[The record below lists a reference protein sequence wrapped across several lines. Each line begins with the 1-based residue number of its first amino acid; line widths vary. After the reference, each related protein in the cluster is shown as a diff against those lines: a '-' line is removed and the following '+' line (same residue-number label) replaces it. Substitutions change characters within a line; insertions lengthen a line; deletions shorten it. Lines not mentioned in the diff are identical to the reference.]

1 MNSVIHRSFV
11 GLCALSALSIGSG
24 CARTATFAVTRP
36 AMLNAAAVGNT
47 MSVGGIAA
55 PTGMPQDLQAAG
67 EIVAD
72 LTGRISR
79 SLNPSIRLLAS
90 GGGVNITGAVLG
102 NQYAESIEQNAGT
115 CTRQV
120 PVYVN
125 GQTQYRSESYA
136 CTNLRRVGTA
146 SARLQFQ
153 VTHGTSGESLFDRTY
168 EDSTTTATT
177 GVISPYERRD
187 PPPIDGGGMLHNLR
201 AHLVDHFARVI
212 LPWQESVTVE
222 FEDCNGDARC
232 RQGYDLVQAGNLAG
246 AEPLFTQVIGQYQN
260 ATLPVPPNEAEKIGE
275 AFYNRGLTRSY
286 LGQYARAVADLTRA
300 IQLRPDESDWQQELQ
315 SAQQMSHDQEALR
328 QQGAV
333 SNETQNVQNAGT
345 P

>member
-102 NQYAESIEQNAGT
+102 NQYAENLEQNAGT
-115 CTRQV
+115 CTRSV

-168 EDSTTTATT
+168 EDTATTATT

-187 PPPIDGGGMLHNLR
+187 PPPIDGGSMLHNLR
-201 AHLVDHFARVI
+201 ANLVDHFARVI

-246 AEPLFTQVIGQYQN
+246 AEPLFTQVIGPYQN
-260 ATLPVPPNEAEKIGE
+260 ATMPVPPNEAEKVGE

-300 IQLRPDESDWQQELQ
+300 IQIRPDESDWQQELQ
-315 SAQQMSHDQEALR
+315 SAQQMAHDQEALR

-333 SNETQNVQNAGT
+333 ANETQNVQNAGT

>member
-1 MNSVIHRSFV
+1 MKSVIHRTFV
-11 GLCALSALSIGSG
+11 GMCALSALSIGSG

-47 MSVGGIAA
+47 MSVGGVAA
-55 PTGMPQDLQAAG
+55 PTGMPQDMQAAG

-72 LTGRISR
+72 LTGRISH

-90 GGGVNITGAVLG
+90 GGGVVITGAVLA
-102 NQYAESIEQNAGT
+102 NQYAENVEQNAGT

-125 GQTQYRSESYA
+125 GQQQYRSESFA

-146 SARLQFQ
+146 TSRLQFQ
-153 VTHGTSGESLFDRTY
+153 ATHGTSGEALFDRTY
-168 EDSTTTATT
+168 DNTATTATT
-177 GVISPYERRD
+177 GVISPYERRE

-201 AHLVDHFARVI
+201 AALTEQFARVI

-246 AEPLFTQVIGQYQN
+246 AEPLFTQVIGPYQN
-260 ATLPVPPNEAEKIGE
+260 AALPVPPNEAEKIGE

-286 LGQYARAVADLTRA
+286 QGQYARAVADLTRA
-300 IQLRPDESDWQQELQ
+300 ISLRPDESDWQQELQ
-315 SAQQMSHDQEALR
+315 SAQQMAHDQEALR

-333 SNETQNVQNAGT
+333 ANQTQNVQNAGT

>member
-1 MNSVIHRSFV
+1 MKSVIHRTFV
-11 GLCALSALSIGSG
+11 GLCAVSALSIGSG

-55 PTGMPQDLQAAG
+55 PTRMPQDLQAAG

-72 LTGRISR
+72 LTGRISH
-79 SLNPSIRLLAS
+79 SLNPSIRLLA
-90 GGGVNITGAVLG
+90 GGGVVITGSVLG

-125 GQTQYRSESYA
+125 GQQQYRSESYA

-153 VTHGTSGESLFDRTY
+153 VTHGTSTESLFDRTY
-168 EDSTTTATT
+168 EDSVTTATT

-187 PPPIDGGGMLHNLR
+187 PPQINGGGMLHNLR
-201 AHLVDHFARVI
+201 ANLVDHFARVI

-246 AEPLFTQVIGQYQN
+246 AEPLFTTVIGPYQN
-260 ATLPVPPNEAEKIGE
+260 ATMPVPPNEAEKVGE

-300 IQLRPDESDWQQELQ
+300 LALRPDETDWQQELQ
-315 SAQQMSHDQEALR
+315 SAQRMSQDQEALR

-333 SNETQNVQNAGT
+333 ANQTQNVQNAGT

>member
-1 MNSVIHRSFV
+1 MNSVIHRSFL

-47 MSVGGIAA
+47 MSVGGVAA

-90 GGGVNITGAVLG
+90 GGGVVITGAVLG
-102 NQYAESIEQNAGT
+102 NQYAENVEQSAGT

-120 PVYVN
+120 PAYVN
-125 GQTQYRSESYA
+125 GRQTTRTESYA
-136 CTNLRRVGTA
+136 CTTLRRVGTA

-153 VTHGTSGESLFDRTY
+153 VTHGTSNESLFDRTY
-168 EDSTTTATT
+168 EDTATTATT

-222 FEDCNGDARC
+222 FEDCDGDARC

-246 AEPLFTQVIGQYQN
+246 AEPLFTQVIGQFQN
-260 ATLPVPPNEAEKIGE
+260 ATMPVPPNEAEKIGE

-300 IQLRPDESDWQQELQ
+300 IQIRPDEEDWQQELRD
-315 SAQQMSHDQEALR
+315 AQQMSQDQESLR